1 MRSRYPPE
9 IDAGQLQHIIR
20 SIYCGTLRSLRTIGG
35 PSLDLCRSLLA
46 LRDPGLGG
54 RLSLD
59 YVPIVINLLKFWKVC
74 LSVLLMIAIN
84 LCAQRE
90 KRWKKCNL
98 LILWIFYAFSTIIGC
113 IPSLWHSWHIVVKPK
128 YLECE
133 SIFIQST

>member
-1 MRSRYPPE
+1 MLYKLRSRYPPE

-74 LSVLLMIAIN
+74 LSILLMNAIN
-84 LCAQRE
+84 LCASKRKALE
-90 KRWKKCNL
+90 KMQFVDFMDFLCY
-98 LILWIFYAFSTIIGC
+98 FYYNR
-113 IPSLWHSWHIVVKPK
+113 LHSVAVAQLAH
-128 YLECE
+128 CR
-133 SIFIQST
+133 

>member
-74 LSVLLMIAIN
+74 LSILLINTIN
-84 LCAQRE
+84 LSASKRKALE
-90 KRWKKCNL
+90 KMQFVDFMDFFIVFL
-98 LILWIFYAFSTIIGC
+98 L
-113 IPSLWHSWHIVVKPK
+113 
-128 YLECE
+128 
-133 SIFIQST
+133 